1 MSSFCQTVDGT
12 YYTNRRFKG
21 WRRFQGSGGQLLA
34 RQADRGSPELTPGHV
49 RVGRQP
55 PMTTVVPVNHAPNR
69 RFSSVLAL
77 ALCAFALSGCFE
89 EAAEVRD
96 GVDQAQQ
103 TARDAQRLR
112 DAVRD
117 FDRVAAERKVRE
129 VVKQPVSDV
138 SCPLEPRINW
148 DLLAVE
154 VRCTAVL
161 GSGDELAV
169 PVRYTPGAGFSA
181 GQPRQVG

>member
-1 MSSFCQTVDGT
+1 MAGT
-12 YYTNRRFKG
+12 TTARRFKG
-21 WRRFQGSGGQLLA
+21 WRCFEGSGGRQLLA
-34 RQADRGSPELTPGHV
+34 RQAHRGLSELKVRLQASPDEPSPTPV
-49 RVGRQP
+49 RVRRR
-55 PMTTVVPVNHAPNR
+55 PVRAR
-69 RFSSVLAL
+69 AL
-77 ALCAFALSGCFE
+77 GLLR

-96 GVDQAQQ
+96 GVNQAQE
-103 TARDAQRLR
+103 TARDAERLR
-112 DAVRD
+112 EAVRD
-117 FDRVAAERKVRE
+117 FDRAAAERKVRE
-129 VVKQPVSDV
+129 VVQEPIRDL

-154 VRCTAVL
+154 VRCTVVL